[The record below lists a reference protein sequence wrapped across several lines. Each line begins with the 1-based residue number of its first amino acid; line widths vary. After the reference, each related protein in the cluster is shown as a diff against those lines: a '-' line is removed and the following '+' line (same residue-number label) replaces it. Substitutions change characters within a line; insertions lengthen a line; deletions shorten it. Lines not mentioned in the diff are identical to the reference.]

1 MLELGISNRSA
12 QILKLRR
19 RGREIRK
26 WYMWLAY
33 KRHSK
38 RRGQC
43 TSYGE
48 RHRNIVVHREY
59 L

>member
-1 MLELGISNRSA
+1 VLGILNRSA

-19 RGREIRK
+19 RGKEMRK
-26 WYMWLAY
+26 QHMWLAY

-38 RRGQC
+38 RKDQL
-43 TSYGE
+43 TPYGE
-48 RHRNIVVHREY
+48 RHKNIAAHGEC